1 MNSISKTIGS
11 IILLSLIFAHQ
22 FFISTTDVQF
32 KSKEERAEITIQ
44 VFTHD
49 VNLLLENAN
58 YNTLHLGTEKE
69 SDEIDIFLVN
79 YLSDNFII
87 QDYIWKYIGKEVG
100 LDYTIFFLE
109 IEKFSLSPKIAI
121 LNSIFMDLSN
131 KQVNIVN
138 FYNDDNVQSA
148 SMTIG
153 EPVFSFIFQ

>member
-1 MNSISKTIGS
+1 MSYISKAIGS

-32 KSKEERAEITIQ
+32 KSKENRAEITIQ

-49 VNLLLENAN
+49 VNLLLENSN

-109 IEKFSLSPKIAI
+109 IEQFSLSPTIAI
-121 LNSIFMDLSN
+121 LNSIFMDLSS

-138 FYNDDNVQSA
+138 FYNDDSVQSA
-148 SMTIG
+148 SMTSG
-153 EPVFSFIFQ
+153 EPVFSFSFQ

>member
-1 MNSISKTIGS
+1 M
-11 IILLSLIFAHQ
+11 LLSLIFAHQ

-87 QDYIWKYIGKEVG
+87 QDYIWKYVGKEVG

-109 IEKFSLSPKIAI
+109 IEKFSLAPKIAI
-121 LNSIFMDLSN
+121 LNSIFMDLSI

-138 FYNDDNVQSA
+138 FYNGSNVQSA
-148 SMTIG
+148 SMTSS
-153 EPVFSFIFQ
+153 EPVFSFSF

>member
-1 MNSISKTIGS
+1 MSYISKAIGS

-87 QDYIWKYIGKEVG
+87 QDYIWKYVGKEVG

-109 IEKFSLSPKIAI
+109 IEQFSLSPTIAI
-121 LNSIFMDLSN
+121 LNSIFMDLSS

-148 SMTIG
+148 SMTSG
-153 EPVFSFIFQ
+153 EPVFSFSFQ

>member
-1 MNSISKTIGS
+1 M
-11 IILLSLIFAHQ
+11 LLSLIFAHQ

-87 QDYIWKYIGKEVG
+87 QEYRWAYIGKEVG
-100 LDYTIFFLE
+100 VEHTVFFLE
-109 IEKFSLSPKIAI
+109 IEKFSLSSKIVI
-121 LNSIFMDLSN
+121 LNSLFMDLYA
-131 KQVNIVN
+131 QQRNIVN
-138 FYNDDNVQSA
+138 FYNDREVQSA
-148 SMTIG
+148 SMTITQ
-153 EPVFSFIFQ
+153 PVFSFGF

>member
-1 MNSISKTIGS
+1 MSYISKAIGS
-11 IILLSLIFAHQ
+11 IMLLSLIFAHQ

-32 KSKEERAEITIQ
+32 KSKENRAEITIQ

-49 VNLLLENAN
+49 VNLLLENSN

-109 IEKFSLSPKIAI
+109 IEQFSLSPTIAI
-121 LNSIFMDLSN
+121 LNSIFMDLSS

-148 SMTIG
+148 SMTSG
-153 EPVFSFIFQ
+153 EPVFSFSFQ

>member
-1 MNSISKTIGS
+1 MSYISKAIGS

-32 KSKEERAEITIQ
+32 KSKENRAEITIQ

-49 VNLLLENAN
+49 VNLLLENSN

-109 IEKFSLSPKIAI
+109 IEQFSLSPTIAI
-121 LNSIFMDLSN
+121 LNSIFMDLSS

>member
-1 MNSISKTIGS
+1 MNYISKGIGS

-32 KSKEERAEITIQ
+32 KSKENRAEITIQ

-49 VNLLLENAN
+49 VNLLLENSN

-109 IEKFSLSPKIAI
+109 IEQFSLSPTIAI
-121 LNSIFMDLSN
+121 LNSIFMDLSS

-138 FYNDDNVQSA
+138 FYNDDSVQSA
-148 SMTIG
+148 SMTSG
-153 EPVFSFIFQ
+153 EPVFSFSFQ

>member
-1 MNSISKTIGS
+1 M
-11 IILLSLIFAHQ
+11 LLSLIFAHQ

-32 KSKEERAEITIQ
+32 KSKEERVEITIQ

-87 QDYIWKYIGKEVG
+87 QDYIWKYVGKEVG

-121 LNSIFMDLSN
+121 LNSIFMDLST

-138 FYNDDNVQSA
+138 FYNDGNVQSA

-153 EPVFSFIFQ
+153 EPVFSFSFQ

>member
-1 MNSISKTIGS
+1 MSYISKAIGS
-11 IILLSLIFAHQ
+11 IMLLSLIFAHQ

-32 KSKEERAEITIQ
+32 KSKENRAEITIQ

-109 IEKFSLSPKIAI
+109 IEQFSLSPTIAI
-121 LNSIFMDLSN
+121 L
-131 KQVNIVN
+131 
-138 FYNDDNVQSA
+138 
-148 SMTIG
+148 
-153 EPVFSFIFQ
+153 

>member
-1 MNSISKTIGS
+1 MSYISKAIGS

-32 KSKEERAEITIQ
+32 KSKENRAEITIQ

-109 IEKFSLSPKIAI
+109 IEQFSLSPTIAI
-121 LNSIFMDLSN
+121 LNSIFMDLSSN
-131 KQVNIVN
+131 QVNIFN
-138 FYNDDNVQSA
+138 FYNYDNVQSA
-148 SMTIG
+148 SMTSG
-153 EPVFSFIFQ
+153 EPVFSFSFQ

>member
-1 MNSISKTIGS
+1 MSYISKAIGS

-32 KSKEERAEITIQ
+32 KSKENRAEITIQ

-49 VNLLLENAN
+49 VNLLLENSN

-138 FYNDDNVQSA
+138 FYNDDSVQSA
-148 SMTIG
+148 SMTSG
-153 EPVFSFIFQ
+153 EPVFSFSFQ

>member
-1 MNSISKTIGS
+1 M
-11 IILLSLIFAHQ
+11 LLSLIFAHQ

-79 YLSDNFII
+79 YLSDIFII
-87 QDYIWKYIGKEVG
+87 LDYIWKYVGKEVG

-121 LNSIFMDLSN
+121 LNSIFMDLST

-138 FYNDDNVQSA
+138 FYNDGNVQSA

-153 EPVFSFIFQ
+153 EPVFSFSFQ

>member
-1 MNSISKTIGS
+1 MSYISKAIGS

-32 KSKEERAEITIQ
+32 KSKENRAEITIQ

-49 VNLLLENAN
+49 VNLMLENAN

-109 IEKFSLSPKIAI
+109 IEQFSLSPTIAI
-121 LNSIFMDLSN
+121 LNSIFMDLSS

-138 FYNDDNVQSA
+138 FYNDDSVQSA
-148 SMTIG
+148 SMTSG
-153 EPVFSFIFQ
+153 EPVFSFSFQ

>member
-1 MNSISKTIGS
+1 M
-11 IILLSLIFAHQ
+11 LLSLIFAHQ

-87 QDYIWKYIGKEVG
+87 QDYIWKYVGKEVG
-100 LDYTIFFLE
+100 LDYPIFFLE

-121 LNSIFMDLSN
+121 LNSIFMDLST

-138 FYNDDNVQSA
+138 FYNDGNVQSA

-153 EPVFSFIFQ
+153 EPVFSFSFQ

>member
-1 MNSISKTIGS
+1 MSYISKAIGS

-32 KSKEERAEITIQ
+32 KSKENRAEITIQ

-109 IEKFSLSPKIAI
+109 IEQFSLSSTIAI
-121 LNSIFMDLSN
+121 LNSIFMDLSS

-138 FYNDDNVQSA
+138 FYNDDSVQSA
-148 SMTIG
+148 SMTSG
-153 EPVFSFIFQ
+153 EPVFSFSFQ